1 MSVTYAQL
9 MGETGSENPRPSRGS
24 MHKLFSLQGQAALV
38 TGAGSAAG
46 IGFATARLLAEMG
59 ARVAIAATS
68 ARILER
74 AETLRA
80 EGHVAYGFVADLT
93 DRSATRAL
101 IELVEA
107 ALGPLRILVNNAGMA
122 QSGIADLDSPFHEL
136 EDDAWDTTIARN
148 LGTCYNATRAVLPGM
163 IQRRYGRIVN
173 VSSVTGPLV
182 SNPGE
187 AAYSAA
193 KAAIVGMTRSI
204 ALEAAPHDVVIN
216 CVAPGWISTEGQGA
230 DEARAGLH
238 TPFGRSGTAIETA
251 TMIAFL
257 ASPGAS
263 YITGQL
269 MVVDGGNCLQERKG
283 S

>member
-1 MSVTYAQL
+1 
-9 MGETGSENPRPSRGS
+9 
-24 MHKLFSLQGQAALV
+24 MHRLFSLDGQAALV
-38 TGAGSAAG
+38 TGAGSESG

-59 ARVAIAATS
+59 ARVAITATS

-74 AETLRA
+74 TETLRA
-80 EGHVAYGFVADLT
+80 EGHVVHGFMADLI

-101 IELVEA
+101 VARVEE
-107 ALGPLRILVNNAGMA
+107 ALRPLSILVNNAGMT
-122 QSGIADLDSPFHEL
+122 QSGIADVESLFHEL

-148 LGTCYNATRAVLPGM
+148 LGTCYNVTRAVLPGM

-173 VSSVTGPLV
+173 VASVTGPLV

-193 KAAIVGMTRSI
+193 KAAIVAMSRSI
-204 ALEAAPHDVVIN
+204 ALEAAPFDVVIN
-216 CVAPGWISTEGQGA
+216 SVAPGWIGTEGQSAG
-230 DEARAGLH
+230 EARAGLH

-251 TMIAFL
+251 AMIAFL
-257 ASPGAS
+257 ASPGGS

>member
-1 MSVTYAQL
+1 MMLVSRRL
-9 MGETGSENPRPSRGS
+9 PFNP
-24 MHKLFSLQGQAALV
+24 MHRLFSLAGQAALV
-38 TGAGSAAG
+38 TGAGSESG

-68 ARILER
+68 ARIFER
-74 AETLRA
+74 AEALRA
-80 EGHVAYGFVADLT
+80 EGHVAHGFMADLV
-93 DRSATRAL
+93 DRGATRAM
-101 IELVEA
+101 LVRAEEA
-107 ALGPLRILVNNAGMA
+107 VGPIGILVNNAGMA
-122 QSGIADLDSPFHEL
+122 QLGVSDVDGPFHEI
-136 EDDAWDTTIARN
+136 EDEAWDATLARN
-148 LGTCYNATRAVLPGM
+148 LGTCYNMTRAVLPGM
-163 IQRRYGRIVN
+163 IQRRYGRIVS
-173 VSSVTGPLV
+173 VASVTGPLV

-193 KAAIVGMTRSI
+193 KAAMVAMSRSI
-204 ALEAAPHDVVIN
+204 ALETATSDVVIN
-216 CVAPGWISTEGQGA
+216 CVAPGWIATGGQS
-230 DEARAGLH
+230 DEEARAGRH

-251 TMIAFL
+251 AMIAFL

>member
-1 MSVTYAQL
+1 MMRVPRHL
-9 MGETGSENPRPSRGS
+9 PFNP
-24 MHKLFSLQGQAALV
+24 MHRLFSLTGQAALV
-38 TGAGSAAG
+38 TGAGSASG

-68 ARILER
+68 ARIFDR
-74 AETLRA
+74 TETLRT
-80 EGHVAYGFVADLT
+80 EGHVAHGFVADLI
-93 DRSATRAL
+93 DRGATRVMIAR
-101 IELVEA
+101 VEQ

-122 QSGIADLDSPFHEL
+122 QLGVSDVDSPFHEL
-136 EDDAWDTTIARN
+136 EDEAWDSTLARN
-148 LGTCYNATRAVLPGM
+148 LGTCYNVTRAVLPGM
-163 IQRRYGRIVN
+163 IQHRYGRIVN
-173 VSSVTGPLV
+173 VASVTGPLV

-193 KAAIVGMTRSI
+193 KAAIVAMSRSI
-204 ALEAAPHDVVIN
+204 ALEAAPYDVVIN
-216 CVAPGWISTEGQGA
+216 CVAPGWIATGGQS
-230 DEARAGLH
+230 DQEAQAGRH

-251 TMIAFL
+251 AMIAFL

-263 YITGQL
+263 YITGQV

>member
-1 MSVTYAQL
+1 
-9 MGETGSENPRPSRGS
+9 
-24 MHKLFSLQGQAALV
+24 MHRLFSLDGQAALV
-38 TGAGSAAG
+38 TGAGSHAG

-59 ARVAIAATS
+59 ARVAITSTS

-74 AETLRA
+74 TETLRA
-80 EGHVAYGFVADLT
+80 EGHSVHGFVADLI
-93 DRSATRAL
+93 DRGATRDMVAR
-101 IELVEA
+101 VEA
-107 ALGPLRILVNNAGMA
+107 AMGALSILVNNAGMA
-122 QSGIADLDSPFHEL
+122 QSGIEEGDSPFHEL
-136 EDDAWDTTIARN
+136 EDDAWDATIARN
-148 LGTCYNATRAVLPGM
+148 LGTCYNVTRAVLPGM

-173 VSSVTGPLV
+173 VASVTGPLV

-193 KAAIVGMTRSI
+193 KAAIVAMSRSI
-204 ALEAAPHDVVIN
+204 ALETAPFDVVIN
-216 CVAPGWISTEGQGA
+216 SVAPGWIATAGQS
-230 DEARAGLH
+230 DEEARAGLH

-251 TMIAFL
+251 AMIAFL

>member
-1 MSVTYAQL
+1 
-9 MGETGSENPRPSRGS
+9 

-38 TGAGSAAG
+38 TGAGSASG

-68 ARILER
+68 ARIHER
-74 AETLRA
+74 TDTLRL
-80 EGHVAYGFVADLT
+80 EGHEAHGFVADLV
-93 DRSATRAL
+93 DRSATRAM
-101 IELVEA
+101 IARAEE
-107 ALGPLRILVNNAGMA
+107 ALGSIDILVNNAGMA
-122 QSGIADLDSPFHEL
+122 QTGVCDVDSPFHEL
-136 EDDAWDTTIARN
+136 EDADWDATLARN
-148 LGTCYNATRAVLPGM
+148 LGTCYNVTRAVLPGM
-163 IQRRYGRIVN
+163 ILRRYGRIVN
-173 VSSVTGPLV
+173 VASVTGPLV

-193 KAAIVGMTRSI
+193 KAAIVAMSRSI
-204 ALEAAPHDVVIN
+204 ALEAAPFDVVIN
-216 CVAPGWISTEGQGA
+216 SVAPGWIATEGQSD
-230 DEARAGLH
+230 DEARAGRH

-251 TMIAFL
+251 AMIAFL

-263 YITGQL
+263 YITGQM